1 MSLLRAPRVDRWTLN
16 MKAVRAIPLVLAA
29 VAPGMAPAGAA
40 EPRPGEIDPAEVV
53 QTVPS
58 MPPRGATMEAVRDRL
73 GRPRA
78 RTDPVGDPPIT
89 RWVYDEF
96 TVYFEHDRVI
106 HSVKRRDR

>member
-1 MSLLRAPRVDRWTLN
+1 
-16 MKAVRAIPLVLAA
+16 MKAARAIPLVLLA
-29 VAPGMAPAGAA
+29 VAAGMAPAGAE
-40 EPRPGEIDPAEVV
+40 EPRPGEINPADVV

-58 MPPRGATMEAVRDRL
+58 MPPRGVTMEAVRSRL
-73 GRPRA
+73 GPPSH
-78 RTDPVGDPPIT
+78 RTPAVGDPPIT